1 MSEPLGVRPVM
12 SEPFHKRHRRWLIGW
27 SIAAVFLVF
36 VGIANIGAG
45 DTEGTSSSN
54 GETQADAGTSADDKY
69 EQTWP
74 KSYSSTTC
82 REWNGEM
89 TTDQRWTAAADMLT
103 GARNKGDGGQGV
115 PPDSLVDEFMG
126 GITTA
131 CVVPD
136 MSLAEV
142 GAGLY
147 LTERARFRP

>member
-1 MSEPLGVRPVM
+1 MREPLGTRPAI
-12 SEPFHKRHRRWLIGW
+12 SEPFHVRHRRWVIGW
-27 SIAAVFLVF
+27 GIAAVFFVF

-45 DTEGTSSSN
+45 DTGGTSSN
-54 GETQADAGTSADDKY
+54 DETSADAADDKY

-82 REWNGEM
+82 HEWNAEM
-89 TTDQRWTAAADMLT
+89 TADQRWAAAADMLT

-126 GITTA
+126 GTTRA

-147 LTERARFRP
+147 VTERARFRP

>member
-1 MSEPLGVRPVM
+1 VSEPLGTQPLP
-12 SEPFHKRHRRWLIGW
+12 SEPEPFHKRHRRWLVGW
-27 SIAAVFLVF
+27 GMVVVLFLAVV
-36 VGIANIGAG
+36 VNPTN
-45 DTEGTSSSN
+45 DTGSSN
-54 GETQADAGTSADDKY
+54 GTGTSDNDKY

-74 KSYSSTTC
+74 ESYSSTTC
-82 REWNGEM
+82 REWHREM
-89 TTDQRWTAAADMLT
+89 TREQQWSAAADMLT
-103 GARNKGDGGQGV
+103 GARNKGDGGEGL
-115 PPDSLVDEFMG
+115 PPDLLVDEFMG